1 MCNCRH
7 SKSSAFAVHGI
18 SGTVLKNDKAILNLS
33 ALNWLVKT
41 FLGFYCTL
49 FPFMRSEVLVAV
61 STFLWD
67 VTACKLVERY
77 ILYALTS
84 QNIAGICRRQFVM
97 TGLGTRL

>member
-1 MCNCRH
+1 
-7 SKSSAFAVHGI
+7 
-18 SGTVLKNDKAILNLS
+18 
-33 ALNWLVKT
+33 
-41 FLGFYCTL
+41 
-49 FPFMRSEVLVAV
+49 MRSEVLVAV